1 MWKSLLF
8 MDILKRIVINE
19 RWNFGLGK
27 NHESEKLQRGLDNRH
42 IQLIALGGAI
52 GVGLFYGSSATIQ
65 MAGPAILISY
75 LIGGLVIFTIMR
87 ALGEMAVDEPV
98 SGSFS
103 SYANRYL
110 GPFAGYL
117 TGWTY
122 WFMWVVVGM
131 AEITVVGVYV
141 NYWFPDIPQW
151 LSALCTLVVITMIN
165 LFNVKA
171 FGEFEFWFAMIKVV
185 AIIGMILVGLSM
197 IILGVGN
204 GGQPIGFENLW
215 AHGGFMPNGWNGILM
230 SLVLVMFSFGGVELV
245 GITAGEAKNPKKS
258 IPSAIN
264 NVVWRILIFY
274 IAALG
279 IMMILYPWNEI
290 GTNGSPFVLI
300 FDKIGI
306 PGAAHIINFVVLTA
320 ALSAFNSGLF
330 STGRMLYNLALQNN
344 GPKYFGKLNKYS
356 TPRRGILFSS
366 SFLLVAVI
374 LNYIVPEKVFIYISA
389 VATVAVI
396 TSWTIIL
403 ITQLKFRQSKT
414 KAEVGNLAFKMP
426 FHPIS
431 TYLALAFLAL
441 VIVLMAFIEGMRVA
455 LVVAPVWF
463 LVLYI
468 GYRLKHRDTGMGSNE
483 DEKVG

>member
-1 MWKSLLF
+1 M
-8 MDILKRIVINE
+8 
-19 RWNFGLGK
+19 GK

-65 MAGPAILISY
+65 MAGPSILLSY

-131 AEITVVGVYV
+131 AELTVVGVYV
-141 NYWFPDIPQW
+141 NYWFPDVPQW
-151 LSALCTLVVITMIN
+151 LSAFVALIVITIIN
-165 LFNVKA
+165 ILNVKA
-171 FGEFEFWFAMIKVV
+171 YGEFEFWFAMIKVV
-185 AIIGMILVGLSM
+185 AIIAMILFGLGMIL
-197 IILGVGN
+197 LGIGN
-204 GGQPIGFENLW
+204 EGHPIGFDNLW
-215 AHGGFMPNGWNGILM
+215 SHGGFMPNGLTGILM

-245 GITAGEAKNPKKS
+245 GITAGEAKNPQKS

-279 IMMILYPWNEI
+279 IMMILYPWDEV

-300 FDKIGI
+300 FDKIGV

-330 STGRMLYNLALQNN
+330 GSGRMLYNLSLQNN
-344 GPKYFGKLNKYS
+344 GPKYFAKLNKYS

-366 SFLLVAVI
+366 SFLLVAVF

-403 ITQLKFRQSKT
+403 ITQLKFRKAKT
-414 KAEVGNLAFKMP
+414 KEEVSKLAFKMP
-426 FHPIS
+426 FYPIS

-441 VIVLMAFIEGMRVA
+441 VIILMAFIEGMRVA

-463 LVLYI
+463 TILYI
-468 GYRLKHRDTGMGSNE
+468 GYKMKKKDVAESLIDSER
-483 DEKVG
+483 VG

>member
-1 MWKSLLF
+1 MNRQKN
-8 MDILKRIVINE
+8 IVLIGGI
-19 RWNFGLGK
+19 RLGK
-27 NHESEKLQRGLDNRH
+27 IHQSENLHRGLDNRH

-65 MAGPAILISY
+65 MAGPSILFSY
-75 LIGGLVIFTIMR
+75 LVGGLVIFTIMR

-110 GPFAGYL
+110 GPFAGYF

-151 LSALCTLVVITMIN
+151 LTALGVLVLITMIN
-165 LFNVKA
+165 LANVKA
-171 FGEFEFWFAMIKVV
+171 FGEFEFWFAMVKVV
-185 AIIGMILVGLSM
+185 AIIGMI
-197 IILGVGN
+197 ILGLGIIFFGIGN

-215 AHGGFMPNGWNGILM
+215 THGGFMPNGVTGILM
-230 SLVLVMFSFGGVELV
+230 SLVLVMFSFGGVELI

-274 IAALG
+274 IGALG
-279 IMMILYPWNEI
+279 IMMVLYPWNEV
-290 GTNGSPFVLI
+290 GANGSPFVLI
-300 FDKIGI
+300 FDNVGI
-306 PGAAHIINFVVLTA
+306 PGAAHIINFVVITA

-330 STGRMLYNLALQNN
+330 SSGRMLYNLSLQNN
-344 GPKYFGKLNKYS
+344 GPKYFGKLNKNGN
-356 TPRRGILFSS
+356 PRRGILFSS
-366 SFLLVAVI
+366 LFLLVAVV
-374 LNYIVPEKVFIYISA
+374 LNYFVPEKVFIYISS

-414 KAEVGNLAFKMP
+414 KKDIEKLAFKMP
-426 FHPIS
+426 LYPVT

-441 VIVLMAFIEGMRVA
+441 VIVLMAFIEGMRIA
-455 LVVAPVWF
+455 LVVAPIWF
-463 LVLYI
+463 IILYL
-468 GYRLKHRDTGMGSNE
+468 GYKMKKKDSTESAI
-483 DEKVG
+483 EKENVG

>member
-1 MWKSLLF
+1 MVQK
-8 MDILKRIVINE
+8 NE
-19 RWNFGLGK
+19 DENL
-27 NHESEKLQRGLDNRH
+27 HRGLDNRH

-65 MAGPAILISY
+65 MAGPSILLSY
-75 LIGGLVIFTIMR
+75 IVGGLVIFTIMR

-151 LSALCTLVVITMIN
+151 VTALATLIVITMIN
-165 LFNVKA
+165 LSSVKA

-185 AIIGMILVGLSM
+185 AIIGMIVVGLAM
-197 IILGVGN
+197 ILLGIGN
-204 GGQPIGFENLW
+204 EGQPIGFSNLW
-215 AHGGFMPNGWNGILM
+215 THGGFIPNGLKGILM

-245 GITAGEAKNPKKS
+245 GITAGEAKNPRKS

-279 IMMILYPWNEI
+279 IMMSLYPWNEV

-306 PGAAHIINFVVLTA
+306 PGAASIINFVVLTA

-330 STGRMLYNLALQNN
+330 STGRMLYNLSLQNN
-344 GPKYFGKLNKYS
+344 GPKYFGKLNKHA
-356 TPRRGILFSS
+356 TPKRGILFSS
-366 SFLLVAVI
+366 SFLLVAVF
-374 LNYIVPEKVFIYISA
+374 LNYIVPEKVFMYISS

-414 KAEVGNLAFKMP
+414 KEEVKKLAFKMP
-426 FHPIS
+426 LFPIS

-441 VIVLMAFIEGMRVA
+441 VIILMAFIEEMRVA
-455 LVVAPVWF
+455 LYVAPIWF
-463 LVLYI
+463 IILYA
-468 GYRLKHRDTGMGSNE
+468 GYRMKKRD
-483 DEKVG
+483 

>member
-1 MWKSLLF
+1 M
-8 MDILKRIVINE
+8 RQE
-19 RWNFGLGK
+19 G
-27 NHESEKLQRGLDNRH
+27 EKLQRGLSNRH

-52 GVGLFYGSSATIQ
+52 GVGLFYGSSSTIQ
-65 MAGPAILISY
+65 MAGPAIILSY
-75 LIGGLVIFTIMR
+75 IVGGLVIFTIMR
-87 ALGEMAVDEPV
+87 ALGEMAVEEPV

-131 AEITVVGVYV
+131 AEITVAGVYV

-151 LSALCTLVVITMIN
+151 LTALVVLIGITLIN
-165 LFNVKA
+165 LINVKA
-171 FGEFEFWFAMIKVV
+171 FGEFEFWFAMIKVI
-185 AIIGMILVGLSM
+185 AIIGMILAGLG
-197 IILGVGN
+197 IIFFGIGN

-215 AHGGFMPNGWNGILM
+215 AHGGFMPNGVKGILF
-230 SLVLVMFSFGGVELV
+230 SLVLVMFSFGGVELI
-245 GITAGEAKNPKKS
+245 GITAGEAENPKKS

-274 IAALG
+274 IGALS
-279 IMMILYPWNEI
+279 IMMVLYPWNKVGSE
-290 GTNGSPFVLI
+290 GSPFVLI
-300 FDKIGI
+300 FDKIGV

-330 STGRMLYNLALQNN
+330 STGRMLYNLSLQDN
-344 GPKYFGKLNKYS
+344 GPKFFGKLS
-356 TPRRGILFSS
+356 RHGTPTRGILFSS
-366 SFLLVAVI
+366 CFLLVAVF

-403 ITQLKFRQSKT
+403 ITQLKFRQAKT
-414 KAEVGNLAFKMP
+414 KDEVKKLLFKMP
-426 FHPIS
+426 LHPFSSYI
-431 TYLALAFLAL
+431 ALAFLAL
-441 VIVLMAFIEGMRVA
+441 VIVLMGFIEGMRVA
-455 LVVAPVWF
+455 LVVAPIWF
-463 LVLYI
+463 CVLYV
-468 GYRLKHRDTGMGSNE
+468 GFRLK
-483 DEKVG
+483 KK

>member
-1 MWKSLLF
+1 M
-8 MDILKRIVINE
+8 E
-19 RWNFGLGK
+19 E
-27 NHESEKLQRGLDNRH
+27 NHQREKLQRGLDNRH

-65 MAGPAILISY
+65 MAGPSILFSY
-75 LIGGLVIFTIMR
+75 LVGGLVIFTIMR

-151 LSALCTLVVITMIN
+151 LTALVILVFITMIN
-165 LFNVKA
+165 LANVKA
-171 FGEFEFWFAMIKVV
+171 YGEFEFWFALIKVL
-185 AIIGMILVGLSM
+185 AIIGMILLGLG
-197 IILGVGN
+197 IILLGIGN
-204 GGQPIGFENLW
+204 GGQPIGFDNLW
-215 AHGGFMPNGWNGILM
+215 THGGFMPNGINGMIM

-245 GITAGEAKNPKKS
+245 GITAGEAKNPQQS
-258 IPSAIN
+258 IPLAIN
-264 NVVWRILIFY
+264 NVIWRILIFY
-274 IAALG
+274 IGALG
-279 IMMILYPWNEI
+279 VMMSLYPWNEI

-300 FDKIGI
+300 FDKVGI
-306 PGAAHIINFVVLTA
+306 PGAAHIINFVVITA

-330 STGRMLYNLALQNN
+330 ASGRMLYNLSLQNN
-344 GPKYFGKLNKYS
+344 GPKYFEKLSKNGS
-356 TPRRGILFSS
+356 PGRGILFSS
-366 SFLLVAVI
+366 LFLLVAVV
-374 LNYIVPEKVFIYISA
+374 LNYTVPEKVFLYISS

-414 KAEVGNLAFKMP
+414 KKEIEKLAFRMP
-426 FHPIS
+426 LFPIS
-431 TYLALAFLAL
+431 TYIALTFLAF
-441 VIVLMAFIEGMRVA
+441 VVVLMGFIEHMRIA
-455 LVVAPVWF
+455 LVVAPIWF
-463 LVLYI
+463 LILYI
-468 GYRLKHRDTGMGSNE
+468 GYKIKNKNSTGGSL
-483 DEKVG
+483 EKEIIE

>member
-1 MWKSLLF
+1 M
-8 MDILKRIVINE
+8 
-19 RWNFGLGK
+19 GK
-27 NHESEKLQRGLDNRH
+27 IHQSEKLHRGLDNRH

-65 MAGPAILISY
+65 MAGPSILFSY
-75 LIGGLVIFTIMR
+75 LVGGLVIFTIMR

-110 GPFAGYL
+110 GAFAGYF

-151 LSALCTLVVITMIN
+151 LTALAVLVLITMIN
-165 LFNVKA
+165 LANVKA
-171 FGEFEFWFAMIKVV
+171 FGEFEFWFAMVKVV
-185 AIIGMILVGLSM
+185 AIIGMILLGLG
-197 IILGVGN
+197 IIFFGIGN
-204 GGQPIGFENLW
+204 GGKPIGFENLW
-215 AHGGFMPNGWNGILM
+215 IHGGFMPNGVTGILM
-230 SLVLVMFSFGGVELV
+230 SLVLVMFSFGGVELI
-245 GITAGEAKNPKKS
+245 GITAGEAKNPQKS

-274 IAALG
+274 IGALG
-279 IMMILYPWNEI
+279 IMMVLYPWNEI
-290 GTNGSPFVLI
+290 GANGSPFVLI
-300 FDKIGI
+300 FDNVGI
-306 PGAAHIINFVVLTA
+306 PGAAHIINFVVITA

-330 STGRMLYNLALQNN
+330 SSGRMLYNLSLQNN
-344 GPKYFGKLNKYS
+344 GPKYFGKLNKNGN
-356 TPRRGILFSS
+356 PRRGILFSS
-366 SFLLVAVI
+366 LFLLVAVV
-374 LNYIVPEKVFIYISA
+374 LNYFVPEKVFIYISS

-414 KAEVGNLAFKMP
+414 KQDIEKLAFKMP
-426 FHPIS
+426 LYPVT
-431 TYLALAFLAL
+431 TYLALTFLAL
-441 VIVLMAFIEGMRVA
+441 VIVLMAFIEGMRIA
-455 LVVAPVWF
+455 LIVAPVWF
-463 LVLYI
+463 LILYL
-468 GYRLKHRDTGMGSNE
+468 GYKFKNKGTAI
-483 DEKVG
+483 

>member
-1 MWKSLLF
+1 M
-8 MDILKRIVINE
+8 
-19 RWNFGLGK
+19 GK
-27 NHESEKLQRGLDNRH
+27 NHEGEKLQRGLDNRH

-65 MAGPAILISY
+65 MAGPSILISY

-151 LSALCTLVVITMIN
+151 VTALTTLVVITMIN
-165 LFNVKA
+165 LTSVKA
-171 FGEFEFWFAMIKVV
+171 FGEFEFWFALIKVV
-185 AIIGMILVGLSM
+185 AIIGMIVVGLGM
-197 IILGVGN
+197 ILLGIGN
-204 GGQPIGFENLW
+204 GGQPIGFNNLW
-215 AHGGFMPNGWNGILM
+215 AHGGFMPNGMNGILM

-245 GITAGEAKNPKKS
+245 GITAGEAKNPRKS

-279 IMMILYPWNEI
+279 IMMSLYPWNEV

-300 FDKIGI
+300 FDKVGI

-330 STGRMLYNLALQNN
+330 STGRMLYNLSLQNN
-344 GPKYFGKLNKYS
+344 GPKYFGKLNKHS

-366 SFLLVAVI
+366 SFLLVAVF
-374 LNYIVPEKVFIYISA
+374 LNYIVPEKVFMYISS

-403 ITQLKFRQSKT
+403 VTQIKFRQSKT
-414 KAEVGNLAFKMP
+414 KEEVKKLVFKMP
-426 FHPIS
+426 LYPAS
-431 TYLALAFLAL
+431 SYLALAFLA
-441 VIVLMAFIEGMRVA
+441 VVVVLMAFIEEMRVA
-455 LVVAPVWF
+455 LIVAPVWF
-463 LVLYI
+463 IVLYV
-468 GYRLKHRDTGMGSNE
+468 GYRFK
-483 DEKVG
+483 K

>member
-1 MWKSLLF
+1 MH
-8 MDILKRIVINE
+8 
-19 RWNFGLGK
+19 
-27 NHESEKLQRGLDNRH
+27 HEGEKLQRGLSNRH

-65 MAGPAILISY
+65 LAGPAIILSY
-75 LIGGLVIFTIMR
+75 IVGGLVIFTIMR
-87 ALGEMAVDEPV
+87 ALGEMAVAEPV

-122 WFMWVVVGM
+122 WFMWVVVAM
-131 AEITVVGVYV
+131 AEITVAGVYV

-151 LSALCTLVVITMIN
+151 LTALVVLIGITLIN
-165 LFNVKA
+165 LINVKA
-171 FGEFEFWFAMIKVV
+171 FGEFEFWFAMIKVI
-185 AIIGMILVGLSM
+185 AIIGMILAGLG
-197 IILGVGN
+197 IILFGIGN

-215 AHGGFMPNGWNGILM
+215 AHGGFMPNGVKGILF
-230 SLVLVMFSFGGVELV
+230 SLVLVMFSFGGVELI
-245 GITAGEAKNPKKS
+245 GITAGEAENPKKS

-274 IAALG
+274 IGALS
-279 IMMILYPWNEI
+279 IMMILYPWNKVGSE
-290 GTNGSPFVLI
+290 GSPFVLI

-330 STGRMLYNLALQNN
+330 STGRMLYNLSLQNN
-344 GPKYFGKLNKYS
+344 GPKYFGKLSKHG

-366 SFLLVAVI
+366 SFLLVAVF
-374 LNYIVPEKVFIYISA
+374 LNYIVPEKVFMYISA

-403 ITQLKFRQSKT
+403 ITQLKFRQAKSKD
-414 KAEVGNLAFKMP
+414 EVKKLLFKMP
-426 FHPIS
+426 LHPFS
-431 TYLALAFLAL
+431 TYIALSFLAL
-441 VIVLMAFIEGMRVA
+441 VIVLMGFIEGMRVA
-455 LVVAPVWF
+455 LVVAPIWF
-463 LVLYI
+463 GVLYV
-468 GYRLKHRDTGMGSNE
+468 GFRLK
-483 DEKVG
+483 KKQ

>member
-1 MWKSLLF
+1 
-8 MDILKRIVINE
+8 V
-19 RWNFGLGK
+19 GK
-27 NHESEKLQRGLDNRH
+27 NHEGEKLQRGLDNRH

-65 MAGPAILISY
+65 MAGPSILISY

-151 LSALCTLVVITMIN
+151 VTALATLMVITMIN
-165 LFNVKA
+165 LTSVKA
-171 FGEFEFWFAMIKVV
+171 FGEFEFWFALIKVV
-185 AIIGMILVGLSM
+185 AIIGMIVVGLGM
-197 IILGVGN
+197 ILLGIGN
-204 GGQPIGFENLW
+204 GGQPIGFTNLW
-215 AHGGFMPNGWNGILM
+215 AHGGFMPNGMNGILM

-245 GITAGEAKNPKKS
+245 GITAGEAKNPRKS

-279 IMMILYPWNEI
+279 IMMSLYPWNEV

-300 FDKIGI
+300 FDKVGI

-330 STGRMLYNLALQNN
+330 STGRMLYNLSLQNN
-344 GPKYFGKLNKYS
+344 GPKYFGKLNKHS

-366 SFLLVAVI
+366 SFLLVAVF
-374 LNYIVPEKVFIYISA
+374 LNYIVPEKVFMYISS

-403 ITQLKFRQSKT
+403 VTQIKYRQSKT
-414 KAEVGNLAFKMP
+414 KEEVKKLAFKMP
-426 FHPIS
+426 LYPAS
-431 TYLALAFLAL
+431 SYLALAFLA
-441 VIVLMAFIEGMRVA
+441 VVVVLMAFIEEMRVA
-455 LVVAPVWF
+455 LIVAPVWF
-463 LVLYI
+463 IVLYV
-468 GYRLKHRDTGMGSNE
+468 GYRFK
-483 DEKVG
+483 K